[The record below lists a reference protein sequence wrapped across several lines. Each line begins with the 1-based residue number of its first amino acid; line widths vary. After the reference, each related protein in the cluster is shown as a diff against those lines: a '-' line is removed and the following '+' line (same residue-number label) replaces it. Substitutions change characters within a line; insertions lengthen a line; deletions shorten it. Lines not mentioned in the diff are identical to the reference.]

1 MFNCELAMMMPRS
14 SFPLEES
21 TQMLVEQGRLRREGP
36 MALPPGIQL
45 PVTVQAVLAARID
58 RLPAD
63 ERALLQTMAVI
74 GYRCARRLLLQIVA
88 QPEAAMSPRLSN
100 LQAAELL

>member
-1 MFNCELAMMMPRS
+1 
-14 SFPLEES
+14 
-21 TQMLVEQGRLRREGP
+21 MLVEQGRLRREGR

-88 QPEAAMSPRLSN
+88 QPEAAMSPRLSCCIA
-100 LQAAELL
+100 LESI